1 MTTEEKIDRIIMLL
15 EDENIGI
22 CPRVKLLEQ
31 TVNGNGGPGLSEQI
45 RTNSRNWGILVTV
58 VLTIIPLAFWVLK

>member
-15 EDENIGI
+15 EDENIGL
-22 CPRVKLLEQ
+22 CARVKLLEQ